1 MNGRFFQQQLK
12 NPDFA
17 YGLIEI
23 DVLARRYN
31 LHPVDLFDPHCEN
44 EFLKLAY
51 LKKIAQV
58 AIEHEAQQMEE
69 AEEKA
74 EQESIRKE
82 MEMKMSEQRSR

>member
-51 LKKIAQV
+51 LKKTF
-58 AIEHEAQQMEE
+58 
-69 AEEKA
+69 
-74 EQESIRKE
+74 
-82 MEMKMSEQRSR
+82 